1 MTLDFSSMR
10 MPTLKIEKFIY
21 MADGFYVY
29 KMEDGYAVKDQFGYT
44 LKSLAIIA
52 LDSRILPIF
61 KLSNEI
67 GSENAP
73 MLKFLLTFSTTEV
86 VNSKFA

>member
-1 MTLDFSSMR
+1 MR

-44 LKSLAIIA
+44 LKTAKTLKTCDKYVQAQLQDRRNAEKFVIE
-52 LDSRILPIF
+52 RINQQHEKINQNPIQH
-61 KLSNEI
+61 
-67 GSENAP
+67 
-73 MLKFLLTFSTTEV
+73 
-86 VNSKFA
+86 

>member
-21 MADGFYVY
+21 MSDGFYVY

-44 LKSLAIIA
+44 LKSAKTVKTCDSYVQKQLETRRAAERYAIEKINREHNKNRA
-52 LDSRILPIF
+52 I
-61 KLSNEI
+61 
-67 GSENAP
+67 
-73 MLKFLLTFSTTEV
+73 
-86 VNSKFA
+86 

>member
-1 MTLDFSSMR
+1 MR

-44 LKSLAIIA
+44 LKTAKTVKTCDTYVQKQLDCRRTAERYAIEKINQ
-52 LDSRILPIF
+52 DKNTNLP
-61 KLSNEI
+61 L
-67 GSENAP
+67 
-73 MLKFLLTFSTTEV
+73 
-86 VNSKFA
+86 

>member
-10 MPTLKIEKFIY
+10 MPTLKIEKFLY

-44 LKSLAIIA
+44 LKTAKTVKN
-52 LDSRILPIF
+52 LD
-61 KLSNEI
+61 K
-67 GSENAP
+67 
-73 MLKFLLTFSTTEV
+73 
-86 VNSKFA
+86 

>member
-1 MTLDFSSMR
+1 

-44 LKSLAIIA
+44 LKTAKTVKTCERYVQLQLQERRAAERKVIEKI
-52 LDSRILPIF
+52 
-61 KLSNEI
+61 NEEHRKI
-67 GSENAP
+67 Q
-73 MLKFLLTFSTTEV
+73 
-86 VNSKFA
+86 